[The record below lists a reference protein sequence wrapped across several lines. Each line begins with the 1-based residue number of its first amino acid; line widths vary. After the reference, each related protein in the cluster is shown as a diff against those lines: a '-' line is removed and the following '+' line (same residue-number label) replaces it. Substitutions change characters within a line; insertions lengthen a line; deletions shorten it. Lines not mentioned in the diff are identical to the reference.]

1 MTNTGEPG
9 DGNAPG
15 GVPETSLGPGGT
27 INIGEDF
34 GAAKSKLPPVAT
46 IALAIFAVMLAGG
59 IFAYFQQA
67 KPRAGG
73 SIESVTTAQVLPD
86 QITLAAINIAL
97 QNTSGKP
104 LWIRNIRV
112 ELQTAKGEQTADA
125 MAAMDFQR
133 FYTAFPALQANAQ
146 PALSPEDKIQ
156 PGESVKRTV
165 LVGFHT
171 TSEEFTQRKSLSVV
185 ILPYDEHVEIVLK

>member
-1 MTNTGEPG
+1 MTNTGEP

-15 GVPETSLGPGGT
+15 AAPDTSLGPGGT
-27 INIGEDF
+27 IHIGEDF
-34 GAAKSKLPPVAT
+34 GTARRNFPPAATLVV
-46 IALAIFAVMLAGG
+46 AIFAVMLAGG

-86 QITLAAINIAL
+86 QLTLAAINIAL

-104 LWIRNIRV
+104 LWVRNIRV
-112 ELQTAKGEQTADA
+112 ELQAAKGGQTADA

-171 TSEEFTQRKSLSVV
+171 TSEEFAQRKSLSVV